1 MKKAIERDKEVTKIA
16 KIKKRYRFS
25 IAAGEAR
32 KGEKKGTIKKNIRRQ
47 KDTTKTRDSPPGPPR
62 G

>member
-16 KIKKRYRFS
+16 KIKKRYRYN

-32 KGEKKGTIKKNIRRQ
+32 EEEKKGTTKKN
-47 KDTTKTRDSPPGPPR
+47 TRK
-62 G
+62 